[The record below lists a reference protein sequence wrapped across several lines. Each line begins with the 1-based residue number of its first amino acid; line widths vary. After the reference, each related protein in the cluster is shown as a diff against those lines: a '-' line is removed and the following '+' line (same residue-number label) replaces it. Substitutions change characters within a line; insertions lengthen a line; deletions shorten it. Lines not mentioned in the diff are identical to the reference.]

1 MSSNNTN
8 NANGYDMIF
17 KIVLIGDT
25 SVGKT
30 NILSKYLTDEFD
42 AKSKATVGVEF
53 GVKNFKIENNIVKVQ
68 IWDTAGEERYRSI
81 TNAYYKGAKGSLLVY
96 DITNKKS
103 FENVEKWISDL
114 KANADEDISMILLG
128 NKTDLEDKRVVTTE
142 EGKNKAEFYNLTFM
156 ETSALNGNNIQEAFN
171 ELIMD
176 VYKKNHELLEN
187 QAKVEIIRDKNTKEV
202 WFTGTV
208 YEPNSWENDKKNYL
222 QQY

>member
-42 AKSKATVGVEF
+42 AKSKATVSVEF
-53 GVKNFKIENNIVKVQ
+53 SVKNFKIENNIVKVQ

-176 VYKKNHELLEN
+176 VYKRNHELLEN
-187 QAKVEIIRDKNTKEV
+187 QAKVEIIRDKKSIELDKGEDNNTDEVKE
-202 WFTGTV
+202 
-208 YEPNSWENDKKNYL
+208 KKWCCL
-222 QQY
+222 

>member
-8 NANGYDMIF
+8 NVNGYDMIF

-30 NILSKYLTDEFD
+30 NILSKYLKGEFD
-42 AKSKATVGVEF
+42 PKSRSTVGVEF

-176 VYKKNHELLEN
+176 VYKRNHELLEN
-187 QAKVEIIRDKNTKEV
+187 QAKVEIIRDKKTIELDKGEDNNTDEVKE
-202 WFTGTV
+202 
-208 YEPNSWENDKKNYL
+208 KKWCCL
-222 QQY
+222 

>member
-187 QAKVEIIRDKNTKEV
+187 QAKVEIIRDKKTIELDKGEDNNTDEVKE
-202 WFTGTV
+202 
-208 YEPNSWENDKKNYL
+208 KKWCCL
-222 QQY
+222 

>member
-128 NKTDLEDKRVVTTE
+128 NKTDLEDKRVVSTE

-176 VYKKNHELLEN
+176 VYKRNHELLEN
-187 QAKVEIIRDKNTKEV
+187 QAKVEIIRDKKTIELDKGEDNDTNEVKE
-202 WFTGTV
+202 
-208 YEPNSWENDKKNYL
+208 KKWCCL
-222 QQY
+222 

>member
-8 NANGYDMIF
+8 NVNGYDMIF

-176 VYKKNHELLEN
+176 VYKRNHELLEN
-187 QAKVEIIRDKNTKEV
+187 QAKVEIIRDKKTIELDKGEDNNTDEVKE
-202 WFTGTV
+202 
-208 YEPNSWENDKKNYL
+208 KKWCCL
-222 QQY
+222 

>member
-128 NKTDLEDKRVVTTE
+128 NKTDLEDKRVVSTE

-176 VYKKNHELLEN
+176 VYKRNHELLEN
-187 QAKVEIIRDKNTKEV
+187 QAKVEIIRDKKTIELDKGEDNNTDEVKE
-202 WFTGTV
+202 
-208 YEPNSWENDKKNYL
+208 KKWCCL
-222 QQY
+222 

>member
-8 NANGYDMIF
+8 NVNGYDMIF

-30 NILSKYLTDEFD
+30 NILSKYLKGEFD
-42 AKSKATVGVEF
+42 PKSRSTVGVEF

-68 IWDTAGEERYRSI
+68 IWETAGEERYRSI

-128 NKTDLEDKRVVTTE
+128 NKTDLEDKRVVSTE

-176 VYKKNHELLEN
+176 VYKRNHELLEN
-187 QAKVEIIRDKNTKEV
+187 QAKVEIIRDKKTIELDKGEDNDTNEVKE
-202 WFTGTV
+202 
-208 YEPNSWENDKKNYL
+208 KKWCCL
-222 QQY
+222 

>member
-1 MSSNNTN
+1 M
-8 NANGYDMIF
+8 
-17 KIVLIGDT
+17 
-25 SVGKT
+25 
-30 NILSKYLTDEFD
+30 
-42 AKSKATVGVEF
+42 
-53 GVKNFKIENNIVKVQ
+53 
-68 IWDTAGEERYRSI
+68 
-81 TNAYYKGAKGSLLVY
+81 LVY

-187 QAKVEIIRDKNTKEV
+187 QAKVEIIRDKKTIELDKGEDNDTNEVKE
-202 WFTGTV
+202 
-208 YEPNSWENDKKNYL
+208 KKWCCL
-222 QQY
+222 

>member
-8 NANGYDMIF
+8 NVNGYDMIF

-30 NILSKYLTDEFD
+30 NILSKYLKGEFD
-42 AKSKATVGVEF
+42 PKSKSTVGVEF

-156 ETSALNGNNIQEAFN
+156 ETSAFNGNNIQEAFN
-171 ELIMD
+171 ELITD
-176 VYKKNHELLEN
+176 IYKRNHELLEN
-187 QAKVEIIRDKNTKEV
+187 QAKVEIIRDKKTIELDKGEDNNTDEVKE
-202 WFTGTV
+202 
-208 YEPNSWENDKKNYL
+208 KKWCCL
-222 QQY
+222 

>member
-8 NANGYDMIF
+8 NVNGYDMIF

-128 NKTDLEDKRVVTTE
+128 NKTDLEDKRVVSTE

-176 VYKKNHELLEN
+176 VYKRNHELLEN
-187 QAKVEIIRDKNTKEV
+187 QAKVEIIRDKKTIELDKGEDNDTNEVKE
-202 WFTGTV
+202 
-208 YEPNSWENDKKNYL
+208 KKL
-222 QQY
+222 CFL

>member
-1 MSSNNTN
+1 MSSDNTEN
-8 NANGYDMIF
+8 VKGYNMIF

-68 IWDTAGEERYRSI
+68 IWETAGEERYRSI
-81 TNAYYKGAKGSLLVY
+81 TNAYYKGAKGSLLIY

-156 ETSALNGNNIQEAFN
+156 ETSAFNGNNIQEAFN
-171 ELIMD
+171 ELITD
-176 VYKKNHELLEN
+176 IYKKNHELLEN
-187 QAKVEIIRDKNTKEV
+187 QAKVEIIRDKKTIELDKGEDNNTDEVKE
-202 WFTGTV
+202 
-208 YEPNSWENDKKNYL
+208 KKWCCL
-222 QQY
+222 

>member
-8 NANGYDMIF
+8 NVNGYDMIF

-128 NKTDLEDKRVVTTE
+128 NKTDLEDKRVVSTE

-176 VYKKNHELLEN
+176 VYKRNHELLEN
-187 QAKVEIIRDKNTKEV
+187 QAKVEIIRDKKTIELDKGEDNNTDEVKE
-202 WFTGTV
+202 
-208 YEPNSWENDKKNYL
+208 KKWCCL
-222 QQY
+222 

>member
-128 NKTDLEDKRVVTTE
+128 NKTDLEDKRVVSTE

-176 VYKKNHELLEN
+176 VYKRNHELLEN
-187 QAKVEIIRDKNTKEV
+187 QAKVEIIRDKKTIELDKGEDNNTDEVKE
-202 WFTGTV
+202 
-208 YEPNSWENDKKNYL
+208 KKGCCL
-222 QQY
+222 

>member
-8 NANGYDMIF
+8 NVNGYDMIF

-128 NKTDLEDKRVVTTE
+128 NKTDLEDKRVVSTE

-171 ELIMD
+171 ELITD
-176 VYKKNHELLEN
+176 IYKKNHELLEN
-187 QAKVEIIRDKNTKEV
+187 QAKAEIIRDKKTIELDKGEDNDTNEVKE
-202 WFTGTV
+202 
-208 YEPNSWENDKKNYL
+208 KKWCCL
-222 QQY
+222 

>member
-8 NANGYDMIF
+8 NVNGYDMIF

-81 TNAYYKGAKGSLLVY
+81 TNAYYKGAKGSLLFY

-176 VYKKNHELLEN
+176 VYKRNHELLEN
-187 QAKVEIIRDKNTKEV
+187 QAKVEIIRDKKTIELDKGEDNNTDEVKE
-202 WFTGTV
+202 
-208 YEPNSWENDKKNYL
+208 KKWCCL
-222 QQY
+222 

>member
-176 VYKKNHELLEN
+176 VYKRNHELLEN
-187 QAKVEIIRDKNTKEV
+187 QAKVEIIRDKKTIELDKGEDNNTDEVKE
-202 WFTGTV
+202 
-208 YEPNSWENDKKNYL
+208 KKWCCL
-222 QQY
+222 

>member
-1 MSSNNTN
+1 MSSDKTENVK
-8 NANGYDMIF
+8 GYNMIF

-30 NILSKYLTDEFD
+30 NILSKYLKGEFD
-42 AKSKATVGVEF
+42 PKSKSTVGVEF

-68 IWDTAGEERYRSI
+68 IWETAGEERYRSI

-187 QAKVEIIRDKNTKEV
+187 QAKVEIIRDKKTIELDKGEDNDTNEVKE
-202 WFTGTV
+202 
-208 YEPNSWENDKKNYL
+208 KKWCCL
-222 QQY
+222 

>member
-103 FENVEKWISDL
+103 FENIEKWISDL
-114 KANADEDISMILLG
+114 KANTGDNISMILLG
-128 NKTDLEDKRVVTTE
+128 NKTDLEEKRAVSIE

-171 ELIMD
+171 ELITD
-176 VYKKNHELLEN
+176 VYKKNHEFFEKTV
-187 QAKVEIIRDKNTKEV
+187 KVEINRDKKTIELDK
-202 WFTGTV
+202 G
-208 YEPNSWENDKKNYL
+208 ENEGDL
-222 QQY
+222 QEKGRKWCFC

>member
-8 NANGYDMIF
+8 NVNGYDMIF

-128 NKTDLEDKRVVTTE
+128 NKTDLEDKRVVSTE

-187 QAKVEIIRDKNTKEV
+187 QAKVEIIRDKKTIELDKGEDNDTNEVKE
-202 WFTGTV
+202 
-208 YEPNSWENDKKNYL
+208 KKWCCL
-222 QQY
+222 